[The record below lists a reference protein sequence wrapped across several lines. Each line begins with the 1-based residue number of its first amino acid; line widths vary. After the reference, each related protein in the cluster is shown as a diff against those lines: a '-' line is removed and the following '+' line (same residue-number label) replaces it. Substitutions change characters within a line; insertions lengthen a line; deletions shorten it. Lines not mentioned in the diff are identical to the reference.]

1 MLNNNESINLYAFQ
15 ANLLL
20 YSVGLIVHPY
30 ILLHFLVINLK
41 KKKAYYPTF
50 HSFLTI
56 ANSVSKRF
64 TFSSSNFI
72 VLSFSLSAPCRVAI
86 VSTSRFIR
94 SMLVSGMIFRSC
106 STSESNIVPFP
117 RNNHSEEISSKVDN
131 IASIVDRLTSLVP
144 PNCLLRVFCLML
156 HLIAKALSVSL

>member
-20 YSVGLIVHPY
+20 YSCRFNCCHPY
-30 ILLHFLVINLK
+30 ILLHFLCNKFKV
-41 KKKAYYPTF
+41 KKKAYY
-50 HSFLTI
+50 
-56 ANSVSKRF
+56 
-64 TFSSSNFI
+64 SNFPFILNHCQLSFQALYLFFKQLI

-94 SMLVSGMIFRSC
+94 SMLESGMIFRSC

-117 RNNHSEEISSKVDN
+117 RNNHSEEN
-131 IASIVDRLTSLVP
+131 IFKSG
-144 PNCLLRVFCLML
+144 
-156 HLIAKALSVSL
+156 